1 VRDDDGWT
9 FRATPGLARGRS
21 NHALPPCRTLSPRE
35 IADGVARA
43 EEFAGS
49 HGIAPGVQVSPLEL
63 HEELDRYVRGRG
75 WTAKEPVIVMTA
87 PAAGVP
93 GGREPLEL
101 TVTDHADRR
110 WLEAWAACEPARDV
124 QSHVDTFARMAGRAR
139 FGRFGAEAV
148 GIVVESDA
156 LAGLFCLAVAP
167 AMRRRGLGS
176 ALVRGLLAGCA
187 SDAVAYL
194 QVEGHNVA
202 ATAMYRRLGFEVA
215 YRYRHCSAPP
225 GRGFA
230 G

>member
-43 EEFAGS
+43 EEFAGR
-49 HGIAPGVQVSPLEL
+49 HGIVPGVQVSPLEL
-63 HEELDRYVRGRG
+63 HEELDRDLRGRG
-75 WTAKEPVIVMTA
+75 WTGKEPVIVMTA
-87 PAAGVP
+87 PVAEVLGGGDGV
-93 GGREPLEL
+93 EL
-101 TVTDHADRR
+101 TLSDRADLH

-124 QSHVDTFARMAGRAR
+124 QSHVDTLARMAGRAR
-139 FGRFGAEAV
+139 FGHFGAEAV

-202 ATAMYRRLGFEVA
+202 ATAMYERLGFEVA
-215 YRYRHCSAPP
+215 YRYRHCSAPSEL
-225 GRGFA
+225 GRA